1 MRRGHRSV
9 HRAIWPVLALAV
21 GIGLF
26 MALMLRKAPG
36 SEAPLPPSKAYVP

>member
-1 MRRGHRSV
+1 MRRAHRSI

-26 MALMLRKAPG
+26 MAMTLRKAPARDWPG
-36 SEAPLPPSKAYVP
+36 AAIQVNVQ